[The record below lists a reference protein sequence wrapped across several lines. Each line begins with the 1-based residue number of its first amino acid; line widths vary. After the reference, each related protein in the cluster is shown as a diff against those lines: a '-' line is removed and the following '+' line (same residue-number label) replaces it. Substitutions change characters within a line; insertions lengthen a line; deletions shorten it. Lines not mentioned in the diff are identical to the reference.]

1 MVLGETVAVRLD
13 FKTFELAGKKAARN
27 GKLSKEREEIEWKE
41 VETRDENRSLS
52 ILSLSLSLEKELEKI
67 LCVRLIIRPNR
78 RIYDRPR

>member
-13 FKTFELAGKKAARN
+13 FKTFELAGKKARN

-52 ILSLSLSLEKELEKI
+52 ILSLSLSLEKELERI

>member
-27 GKLSKEREEIEWKE
+27 GKLSKEREE

-52 ILSLSLSLEKELEKI
+52 ILSLSLSLEKELERI